1 MCGCICLWVQG
12 PLNCPQTPL
21 YFGIKM
27 HKKPAPAPAPL
38 TSSFKAALKLEDAG
52 AASGALTT
60 ASAAS
65 RPQTWAYSSPGGLT
79 SSPAGRDLS
88 LGEKIRA

>member
-1 MCGCICLWVQG
+1 MWLYLSLGSR
-12 PLNCPQTPL
+12 PLKLPQTPP

-27 HKKPAPAPAPL
+27 HKNLACGTSTCPL

-88 LGEKIRA
+88 LGEKI